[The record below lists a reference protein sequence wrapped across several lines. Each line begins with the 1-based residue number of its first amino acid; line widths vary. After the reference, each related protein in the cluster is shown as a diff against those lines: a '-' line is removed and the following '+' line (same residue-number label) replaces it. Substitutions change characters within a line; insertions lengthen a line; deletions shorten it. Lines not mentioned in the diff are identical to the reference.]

1 MPTRDTALKLRIKDL
16 TTGELKRGD
25 GEWDSILLTPLSE
38 EAGRVRV
45 LATVVKRFKSDNGKY
60 AVLTL
65 DDATDTITT
74 RAFNDDVLLIEG
86 TEEGD
91 IIDVIGRVAEYED
104 ERYIALESVSKIDDA
119 NWEMVRKLELA
130 LKIKSL
136 GGAADTHEEQVD
148 DDAES
153 DKSLKSKVKD
163 IIERLDEGSGV
174 KYLYIIEETG
184 LSDEKLEEILS
195 ELMEAGEIYEPKIG
209 KFKRV

>member
-1 MPTRDTALKLRIKDL
+1 MPTRDTAIKLRIKDI
-16 TTGELKRGD
+16 TTGELKRGE
-25 GEWDSILLTPLSE
+25 GEWDSCLLTPLDE

-45 LATVVKRFKSDNGKY
+45 LATVVSRFMRDDGKY

-91 IIDVIGRVAEYED
+91 IVDVIGRVAEYQD
-104 ERYIALESVSKIDDA
+104 EMYINAESVSKIDDP

-130 LKIKSL
+130 LKIKAL
-136 GGAADTHEEQVD
+136 GGDADIKEESVEVEDQ
-148 DDAES
+148 
-153 DKSLKSKVKD
+153 KSKVKD
-163 IIERLDEGSGV
+163 RIERLDEGSGV

-195 ELMEAGEIYEPKIG
+195 KLMEAGEIYEPKIG